1 MAKFKFKIA
10 EKEYETNDEAEYRR
24 WTEAE
29 KAWLS
34 GAVLREAAS
43 VSSGAALTRS
53 RTPLYNAEG
62 ERVGTFA
69 QDASP
74 SIAQLTE
81 PEIPVA
87 SLKSDLKRKRS
98 LHSVMPKPEAEGLL
112 DELLGDCADEDKDS
126 EGRCPDD
133 PDYSGPVDADET
145 ERWSGGRRHGGSRS
159 LAEPEPRG
167 QIRNRSRIRNEERK
181 RTEAARALI
190 ESGPRYGGMAGDGQ
204 GTGGDEIPADLR
216 DLSGPKLAAAL
227 AAEGLKADKSDP
239 KVNFR
244 SAESLPPV
252 VGAACES
259 CKYFNA
265 DSGSCQVVAGL
276 VAERTVS
283 DLWTAKKGQESLQQA
298 VEAFRKKYKKN
309 TKS

>member
-126 EGRCPDD
+126 ER
-133 PDYSGPVDADET
+133 SEEHT
-145 ERWSGGRRHGGSRS
+145 SELQS
-159 LAEPEPRG
+159 LA
-167 QIRNRSRIRNEERK
+167 
-181 RTEAARALI
+181 
-190 ESGPRYGGMAGDGQ
+190 Y
-204 GTGGDEIPADLR
+204 
-216 DLSGPKLAAAL
+216 
-227 AAEGLKADKSDP
+227 
-239 KVNFR
+239 
-244 SAESLPPV
+244 
-252 VGAACES
+252 
-259 CKYFNA
+259 
-265 DSGSCQVVAGL
+265 L
-276 VAERTVS
+276 VCRLLLE
-283 DLWTAKKGQESLQQA
+283 KK
-298 VEAFRKKYKKN
+298 KKN
-309 TKS
+309 EIICINIKNEYNSRR